1 MQMSYYTCT
10 QNLSD
15 SPDIQI
21 CFYFQKSQIMICEIT
36 LISSFST
43 SDLLQHFFKEPFFNH
58 TINPST
64 DV

>member
-1 MQMSYYTCT
+1 MQMSYYTGT

-36 LISSFST
+36 LIS
-43 SDLLQHFFKEPFFNH
+43 
-58 TINPST
+58 
-64 DV
+64 